1 MSGAG
6 ARIEALRRARPRN
19 RLLRASL
26 LALAALAAYSWLAGD
41 FSFAELFGERRLAN
55 LSRFLSAD
63 ATPRPLRDGAEPG
76 ELRGWLAEQW
86 SSRGGDAAARTLAIA
101 VLAIVLAGAAA
112 AALGP
117 LGARTLMICDPYVPH
132 TRHNRACHAGWRL
145 LCGAARLLAVLLRAI
160 PEYVWAFVLLAI
172 FGPNAWPAVLALAI
186 HNSGILGRLGAETIE
201 NLTPGPMA
209 ALRAAGADRRQLA
222 ATAIFP
228 LALPRFLLLFFYR
241 FETCVRESTVLGML
255 GVVSLGYWIS
265 EARARLR
272 YDELLFLVALG
283 ALLVMAADVASHFA
297 RRFVREEGR

>member
-1 MSGAG
+1 MSAA
-6 ARIEALRRARPRN
+6 ARLDALRKERPRN
-19 RLLRASL
+19 RKLRLSL
-26 LALAALAAYSWLAGD
+26 LGLAMLVLYSWISGD
-41 FSFAELFGERRLAN
+41 FDAADLFSAQRLSN
-55 LSRFLSAD
+55 LDRFVHVD
-63 ATPRPLRDGAEPG
+63 VVPRPLRDGADPG
-76 ELRGWLAEQW
+76 EFSAWLSEQW
-86 SSRGGDAAARTLAIA
+86 NGRGLQAAGLSLAIA

-112 AALGP
+112 ALMSP
-117 LGARTLMICDPYVPH
+117 FGARTLMICDPYVPH
-132 TRHNRACHAGWRL
+132 TRHNRACHFAWRTI
-145 LCGAARLLAVLLRAI
+145 CSATRLVAVLLRAI

-201 NLTPGPMA
+201 NLPPGPMA
-209 ALRAAGADRRQLA
+209 AMRAAGAERRQIA
-222 ATAIFP
+222 VAAIFP

-283 ALLVMAADVASHFA
+283 ALLVMAADVASQLA
-297 RRFVREEGR
+297 RRFVRESGR